1 MPNPKAVIQR
11 YSVKKVFLKCGQI
24 HLCLRGFFNKV
35 DSNRGSSCEY
45 GESFKNIYFEV
56 HLWTAAFE
64 NVQTDEREVKARFSV
79 CVIGEYGKN
88 NIAKKSKND
97 KVKKRVK

>member
-1 MPNPKAVIQR
+1 MVTCYAKPKSSHPEVFCKESILKMWPNTP
-11 YSVKKVFLKCGQI
+11 VFEF
-24 HLCLRGFFNKV
+24 FFNKV

-64 NVQTDEREVKARFSV
+64 NMQADEREVKARFSV
-79 CVIGEYGKN
+79 SVIAEYGKN
-88 NIAKKSKND
+88 NIAKNKAKIA
-97 KVKKRVK
+97 R